1 LAQPQNLPREFGP
14 RQVLLRFCIRTI
26 ILVTFAAFGRIG
38 FGNSL
43 AALLAMSSVLCAV
56 VATIRRET
64 AFPNTLNHWDESMAY
79 AALYF
84 ASVGLG
90 LASPL

>member
-1 LAQPQNLPREFGP
+1 M
-14 RQVLLRFCIRTI
+14 
-26 ILVTFAAFGRIG
+26 TFAAFGSVG

-43 AALLAMSSVLCAV
+43 AALLAMSAILCAV
-56 VATIRRET
+56 VATLRREA
-64 AFPNTLNHWDESMAY
+64 AFQRTLNHWDEAMAY

-90 LASPL
+90 LATPQ